1 MRVDCF
7 LPRLAALCAMLVA
20 ASAHAQLLPVGSHI
34 DDRPARVLST
44 ANGKIF
50 VDHGDPLGHATII
63 PSPTATRAD
72 ALVLTGFLTTNLL
85 DQGP

>member
-1 MRVDCF
+1 M
-7 LPRLAALCAMLVA
+7 
-20 ASAHAQLLPVGSHI
+20 
-34 DDRPARVLST
+34 LST

-72 ALVLTGFLTTNLL
+72 AIVLTGFLTANLL
-85 DQGP
+85 DEEP

>member
-1 MRVDCF
+1 
-7 LPRLAALCAMLVA
+7 
-20 ASAHAQLLPVGSHI
+20 
-34 DDRPARVLST
+34 VLST
-44 ANGKIF
+44 ANAKVF